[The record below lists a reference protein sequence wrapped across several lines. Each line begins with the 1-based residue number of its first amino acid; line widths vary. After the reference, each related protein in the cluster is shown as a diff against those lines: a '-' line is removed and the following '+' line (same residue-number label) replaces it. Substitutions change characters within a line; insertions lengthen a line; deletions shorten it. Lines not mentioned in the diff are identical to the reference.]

1 MSKEER
7 EEVKLANKIRVFE
20 DMILRS
26 KNLYEIETIRNETMK
41 MRVRLQNMQ
50 YQRLNRAQSL
60 CSFLYL
66 KSLVIFTS
74 PVMETI
80 RRRYNDELF
89 KEKQ

>member
-20 DMILRS
+20 DMILIS

-50 YQRLNRAQSL
+50 YQRLNRA
-60 CSFLYL
+60 
-66 KSLVIFTS
+66 
-74 PVMETI
+74 
-80 RRRYNDELF
+80 
-89 KEKQ
+89 

>member
-41 MRVRLQNMQ
+41 MRVRLQKYAVSKIEQ
-50 YQRLNRAQSL
+50 GLAA
-60 CSFLYL
+60 
-66 KSLVIFTS
+66 
-74 PVMETI
+74 
-80 RRRYNDELF
+80 LF
-89 KEKQ
+89 FFYA